1 MLSAVDTG
9 PMVIFLKFYFW
20 TACACSGS
28 SSGILLPTKVTPR
41 PFPRRGDFCAS
52 HSRRVIAASFPLW
65 NPGET
70 TNRESQGVR
79 RWQMRAMVRRGGAEG
94 VGSQMTRVV
103 LIRCPGGVGGK
114 RREID
119 EPPGGYPHGCSETSL
134 KSPSTSLNF
143 SMVL

>member
-103 LIRCPGGVGGK
+103 LIRCPGGVGVRGE
-114 RREID
+114 RSMSHQVATPTDAQRLLLSL
-119 EPPGGYPHGCSETSL
+119 PQPH
-134 KSPSTSLNF
+134 
-143 SMVL
+143 